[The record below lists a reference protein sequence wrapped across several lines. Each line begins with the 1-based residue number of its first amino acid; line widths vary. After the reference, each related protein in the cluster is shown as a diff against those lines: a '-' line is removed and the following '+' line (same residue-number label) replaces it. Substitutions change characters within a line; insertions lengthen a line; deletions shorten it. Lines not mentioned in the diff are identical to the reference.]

1 MRRLEEFV
9 DRELDAMW
17 VSAEEEE
24 ACMGFCNSVSYSFSM
39 LFPMFRR
46 GEGERGEAVGF
57 CFSFNKA
64 MYEGEE
70 NLQRVGEYLET
81 MRRPA
86 GMPDG
91 EFKRFK
97 GFAVKFLLRDGVLY
111 RRAKTGMPPRR
122 VLGNTKDKMEVLRQ
136 LHDESGHRGRDGTYE
151 KARLRYYWDGLYR
164 DIDRYI
170 RSCEEC
176 QKRRPHRY
184 DEPLHP
190 TFSATIFAKVG
201 LDVVHMPAA
210 TDGSKYM
217 VGMRDDLS
225 GWAVYKAPRKACSR
239 AVAKFIYEVWMA
251 RFGCPL
257 LIVNDGGPENQ
268 ALTKEL
274 FERFNVR
281 NVQVAAYH
289 PQSNG
294 LVERGHQNIV
304 DALAK
309 LTAPSGKP
317 GNWPAHLA
325 AVSWADRITVRK
337 STGMTPY
344 RVVFGQECLLPVEI
358 AMESWRVV
366 DWLRVE
372 RAGNKRAELLALRAR
387 QLERRPEDIEKAA
400 EAQRKNREANREY
413 FDKHRRHRPEGE
425 NHELRGGDL
434 VLLHDMKLDTSHSHK
449 LSNRWSG
456 PYRIADATKKGDR
469 GTYRLA
475 ELDGTMLEG
484 YFSGDRVKRFIARE

>member
-1 MRRLEEFV
+1 MKHKGPDALSCRPGTEEEFRELAEGGEEAVRRLEEFV
-9 DRELDAMW
+9 DGELDAMW
-17 VSAEEEE
+17 VGAEEEE
-24 ACMGFCNSVSYSFSM
+24 ACTRFYNSGSHSFSM
-39 LFPMFRR
+39 LFPIFRG
-46 GEGERGEAVGF
+46 GEGERGNAVGC

-70 NLQRVGEYLET
+70 SLQRVGEYLET
-81 MRRPA
+81 MQRPA

-97 GFAVKFLLRDGVLY
+97 GFAVKFLLREGVLY
-111 RRAKTGMPPRR
+111 RRAKMGMPPRR
-122 VLGNTKDKMEVLRQ
+122 VLGNVKDKEEVLRQ
-136 LHDESGHRGRDGTYE
+136 LHDESGHRGRDGTY
-151 KARLRYYWDGLYR
+151 KKPWLRYYWDGLYR

-170 RSCEEC
+170 GSCEEF
-176 QKRRPHRY
+176 QERRPHRY
-184 DEPLHP
+184 DKLLHP
-190 TFSATIFAKVG
+190 TFSTMVFAKVG

-210 TDGSKYM
+210 TDASKYM
-217 VGMRDDLS
+217 VGMRDNLS
-225 GWAVYKAPRKACSR
+225 GWVEYKALRKASSQ

-274 FERFNVR
+274 LERFNVR

-289 PQSNG
+289 PQSNA
-294 LVERGHQNIV
+294 LVERGHQSIV

-309 LTAPSGKP
+309 LMAPWGKP

-337 STGMTPY
+337 YTGMTPY

-372 RAGNKRAELLALRAR
+372 RAGNKRAELLALCAR

-400 EAQRKNREANREY
+400 E
-413 FDKHRRHRPEGE
+413 
-425 NHELRGGDL
+425 
-434 VLLHDMKLDTSHSHK
+434 V
-449 LSNRWSG
+449 
-456 PYRIADATKKGDR
+456 
-469 GTYRLA
+469 
-475 ELDGTMLEG
+475 
-484 YFSGDRVKRFIARE
+484 